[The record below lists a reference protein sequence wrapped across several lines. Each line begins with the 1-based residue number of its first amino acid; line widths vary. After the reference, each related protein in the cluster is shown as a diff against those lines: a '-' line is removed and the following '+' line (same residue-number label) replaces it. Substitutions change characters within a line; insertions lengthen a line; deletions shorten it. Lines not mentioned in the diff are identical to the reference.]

1 MALNILTTQPRVDEI
16 FQFVREFLPSRL
28 VCDKMTSVNKTC
40 YALNLFTTE
49 WLWKMKI
56 TEFVALLSV
65 KNGMKPLK
73 KMLCSFREI
82 LQYVRDECLGLSN
95 LHMAA

>member
-1 MALNILTTQPRVDEI
+1 
-16 FQFVREFLPSRL
+16 
-28 VCDKMTSVNKTC
+28 
-40 YALNLFTTE
+40 
-49 WLWKMKI
+49 MKI
-56 TEFVALLSV
+56 TESIALIIA

-73 KMLCSFREI
+73 KMLRSFREI